1 MLRDKLINL
10 ISNILSINKTLISE
24 DSNLETLYI
33 LSNYLEGLTEVE
45 KKNVKINRE
54 SLKRTIPENI
64 EYKGGSVYMDISSLF
79 ESDSN
84 NKVIYKDNKGR
95 DSFYNFQILE
105 VLLILEIENKFDI
118 QIPDHLAEN
127 ITTVGQV
134 ISYIKNSK

>member
-10 ISNILSINKTLISE
+10 ISNILSIDKTLISE
-24 DSNLETLYI
+24 DSNLETLYV
-33 LSNYLEGLTEVE
+33 LSNYLGGLPEVE
-45 KKNVKINRE
+45 KKTVKINRE

-64 EYKGGSVYMDISSLF
+64 EYKGGSVYIDISSLF

-84 NKVIYKDNKGR
+84 NKVIYKDNIGR
-95 DSFYNFQILE
+95 DGFYLFQILQ

-118 QIPDHLAEN
+118 QIPDAQAGNLA
-127 ITTVGQV
+127 TVGQA

>member
-10 ISNILSINKTLISE
+10 ISNILSIDKTLISE
-24 DSNLETLYI
+24 DSNLETLYV
-33 LSNYLEGLTEVE
+33 LSNYLGGLPEVE
-45 KKNVKINRE
+45 KKTVKINSE

-64 EYKGGSVYMDISSLF
+64 EYKGGSVYIDISSLF

-84 NKVIYKDNKGR
+84 NKVIYKDNIGR
-95 DSFYNFQILE
+95 DGFYLFQILQ

-118 QIPDHLAEN
+118 QIPDAQAGNLA
-127 ITTVGQV
+127 TVGQA